1 VRAAV
6 EARRVALAVSQN
18 ALDLQGIEQTL
29 QQRKRDLADRRAR
42 LDSAC
47 EELQAV
53 LDASTAPAEW
63 KGPSSGTLRAQI
75 ASLEQLGELRR
86 RLDSDADRKAQA
98 QVAQAKWRALQERA
112 AQRLIEVLAQVR
124 AEAESVVNRYMPL
137 GMRASLV
144 LDGTTFSWCV
154 SDTDGR
160 VRGPGVWCGSE
171 QGALMVALSIAW
183 TEGVPLRVLLLD
195 DPDLGLLAAD
205 AVPQVLT
212 AVREAVES
220 GVLTQAIVALSR
232 PDEVPPGWVHV
243 NR

>member
-1 VRAAV
+1 
-6 EARRVALAVSQN
+6 
-18 ALDLQGIEQTL
+18 
-29 QQRKRDLADRRAR
+29 
-42 LDSAC
+42 
-47 EELQAV
+47 
-53 LDASTAPAEW
+53 
-63 KGPSSGTLRAQI
+63 
-75 ASLEQLGELRR
+75 
-86 RLDSDADRKAQA
+86 
-98 QVAQAKWRALQERA
+98 
-112 AQRLIEVLAQVR
+112 
-124 AEAESVVNRYMPL
+124 
-137 GMRASLV
+137 V